1 MTLPG
6 ARTVARSLM
15 ERYAN
20 SWPGR
25 VVDGSVR
32 GLASFEVFDRSMT
45 LAAQAFTS
53 VFPLLILVATLR
65 PRRGSDP
72 VGSTLADSLG
82 LSRQAREA
90 LVAAMPASSSVLGV
104 FGVLGAVVVLLS
116 ATSYSRAL
124 LRMYTRVWDAPRPP
138 GLRSAWRWVATLLGI
153 VVLIFLLTAVRR
165 MLAGVPLSSLADAL
179 VAFVLGGLLW
189 TWAPW
194 ILLAGRVRVR
204 MLVPGGALMAVA
216 MLLLTFAGRIYL
228 PISLSS
234 AIRKF
239 GVLGISFTYI
249 SWLFVVMF
257 CLVATTVVGAVIARD
272 PGPFARFV
280 LGGGSARATDRHP
293 G

>member
-1 MTLPG
+1 MTLPR
-6 ARTVARSLM
+6 ARTVAQSLM
-15 ERYAN
+15 NRYAN

-25 VVDGSVR
+25 VFDSSLR
-32 GLASFEVFDRSMT
+32 GLVSFEVFDRSMT

-65 PRRGSDP
+65 PRREDP
-72 VGSTLADSLG
+72 VGSTLADGLG
-82 LSRQAREA
+82 LSQQARDA
-90 LVAAMPASSSVLGV
+90 LVAAMPAGSSVAGV

-124 LRMYTRVWDAPRPP
+124 LRMYTRVWNAAAPP
-138 GLRSAWRWVATLLGI
+138 GLRAAWRWVATLLGV
-153 VVLIFLLTAVRR
+153 VVLIFVLSAVRR
-165 MLAGVPLSSLADAL
+165 MLAGVPLSSLANAV

-194 ILLAGRVRVR
+194 TLLAGRVQVR
-204 MLVPGGALMAVA
+204 MLVPGGVLMAVA
-216 MLLLTFAGRIYL
+216 MLLLTFVGRIYL

-234 AIRKF
+234 ASRKF

-249 SWLFVVMF
+249 TWLFVVMF

-272 PGPFARFV
+272 PGPFARFIR
-280 LGGGSARATDRHP
+280 GGDSVRTTGQGPR
-293 G
+293 